1 MGARGGHAWARL
13 CARAGSRGARRP
25 WRRGRL
31 ALCAR
36 VRAGRREGIRG
47 EKAGRGEERRDVR
60 ERENRGER
68 ESWETAAGNSSLGAR
83 VPKLGFGVFW
93 ELGL

>member
-1 MGARGGHAWARL
+1 
-13 CARAGSRGARRP
+13 
-25 WRRGRL
+25 
-31 ALCAR
+31 

-83 VPKLGFGVFW
+83 GA
-93 ELGL
+93 

>member
-1 MGARGGHAWARL
+1 
-13 CARAGSRGARRP
+13 
-25 WRRGRL
+25 
-31 ALCAR
+31 

-68 ESWETAAGNSSLGAR
+68 ESWEAAAGNSSQGAR